1 MQYISMTISI
11 RIVNII
17 KEKIFRNIS
26 SRAADLIKEDLEVMG
41 PVRLSDVEKA
51 QTEIVKVASPRARR
65 RARRESKLNER
76 RSACPS
82 GHGRRNAGILGA
94 GMERSPRPSFEPAGA
109 GGLLVATTVV
119 LLAIGALVGWALG
132 SAGVG
137 AVAGAAAG
145 IPAGIFAVYRRYRGY
160 FS

>member
-1 MQYISMTISI
+1 
-11 RIVNII
+11 
-17 KEKIFRNIS
+17 
-26 SRAADLIKEDLEVMG
+26 
-41 PVRLSDVEKA
+41 
-51 QTEIVKVASPRARR
+51 
-65 RARRESKLNER
+65 
-76 RSACPS
+76 
-82 GHGRRNAGILGA
+82 
-94 GMERSPRPSFEPAGA
+94 MEPSPRPSFEPAGA

>member
-1 MQYISMTISI
+1 MSAEVPRRWVRYA
-11 RIVNII
+11 V
-17 KEKIFRNIS
+17 
-26 SRAADLIKEDLEVMG
+26 AAVAVTLYPFIL
-41 PVRLSDVEKA
+41 PNAFYLNLA
-51 QTEIVKVASPRARR
+51 QE
-65 RARRESKLNER
+65 
-76 RSACPS
+76 
-82 GHGRRNAGILGA
+82 
-94 GMERSPRPSFEPAGA
+94 
-109 GGLLVATTVV
+109 VV